1 MANRTDNAER
11 NARFF
16 DEVQHEGQ
24 KFERYVMESGC
35 PVNASQELEVAVP
48 ATVRARAEI
57 GDVNLCCADSGIIS
71 ANGCEVTGRPNAVS
85 KFTIKQK
92 LRVDIPVKFE
102 VEAFVGEGHVNF
114 DSADIR
120 DPAPCGC
127 EA

>member
-11 NARFF
+11 NERFF
-16 DEVQHEGQ
+16 DDAEREGQ
-24 KFERYVMESGC
+24 RFERYVMESGC
-35 PVNASQELEVAVP
+35 PVNAAQELEIAVP
-48 ATVRARAEI
+48 ATVRAHAEI
-57 GDVNLCCADSGIIS
+57 GDVHLCCADSGIVA
-71 ANGCEVTGRPNAVS
+71 ANSSEVAGRPNAVS
-85 KFTIKQK
+85 RFTIKQK

-114 DSADIR
+114 DSVDIR